1 MSDKLNPI
9 IKFKEWFDL
18 ATEKEINDP
27 NAMCLST
34 VDDNNSPHSRMVLL
48 KDYSDAGFIFYTN
61 YESNKGNDILRNT
74 NVCLNFHW
82 KSLLRQIRIE
92 GKVEKV
98 SKEISD
104 KYFNSRHYLSRIG
117 AWASNQSQKLNSRKF
132 FLERIDHYKKK
143 FKNKMIPRPPHW
155 AGIKIEPLDFE
166 FWKQGKYRLHER
178 EYFFKKANKWD
189 SKLLFP

>member
-1 MSDKLNPI
+1 MTDPYKKFNLWFAEVKKKKLQDPTAFALGTSDKSNQ
-9 IKFKEWFDL
+9 
-18 ATEKEINDP
+18 
-27 NAMCLST
+27 
-34 VDDNNSPHSRMVLL
+34 PHIRMVLL
-48 KDYSDAGFIFYTN
+48 KKILDDGFVFFTN
-61 YESNKGNDILRNT
+61 LNSNKGKQFE
-74 NVCLNFHW
+74 LNNKMSMCFYW
-82 KSLLRQIRIE
+82 ESIGKQIRINGI
-92 GKVEKV
+92 GKLIDNKSSDDYFV
-98 SKEISD
+98 SRARE
-104 KYFNSRHYLSRIG
+104 SRIG

>member
-1 MSDKLNPI
+1 
-9 IKFKEWFDL
+9 
-18 ATEKEINDP
+18 
-27 NAMCLST
+27 
-34 VDDNNSPHSRMVLL
+34 MVLL
-48 KDYSDAGFIFYTN
+48 KKILDDGFVFFTN
-61 YESNKGNDILRNT
+61 LNSNKGKQFE
-74 NVCLNFHW
+74 LNNKMSMCFYW
-82 KSLLRQIRIE
+82 ESIGKQIRINGI
-92 GKVEKV
+92 GKLIDNKSSDDYFV
-98 SKEISD
+98 SRARE
-104 KYFNSRHYLSRIG
+104 SRIG